1 MVCSPNGLSPVGHLD
16 NYGPF
21 LGTQVEF
28 PRVLLNSAGFIIY
41 YSHHLLKMIFF
52 YLNNLKGIYA
62 SSKTNVSLSL
72 LHALYIKLTQ

>member
-1 MVCSPNGLSPVGHLD
+1 MVCSPNGLSPVGQLD

-41 YSHHLLKMIFF
+41 YSHHLLKMIDPV
-52 YLNNLKGIYA
+52 N
-62 SSKTNVSLSL
+62 
-72 LHALYIKLTQ
+72 HLYDAAADCYYPRC

>member
-1 MVCSPNGLSPVGHLD
+1 MVCSPNGLSPVGQLD

-52 YLNNLKGIYA
+52 FTETI
-62 SSKTNVSLSL
+62 
-72 LHALYIKLTQ
+72 